1 MVSVKFFGS
10 ARVKFGIKELNVEA
24 SDLSSL
30 LKITA
35 GELKVSEKDLK
46 QFVVYVNDVNI
57 SKLKMWKTKLKDGD
71 GVMFLSPASGG

>member
-35 GELKVSEKDLK
+35 GELKVSKR
-46 QFVVYVNDVNI
+46 I
-57 SKLKMWKTKLKDGD
+57 
-71 GVMFLSPASGG
+71 